1 MTERISRQVDGPL
14 AVREEETAYLVVV
27 EHDETDWLV
36 RFDKAEHF
44 QAQEWA
50 EHMVRTY
57 NERLLSEDDE
67 YFRVTAR
74 APQLRRKAS

>member
-14 AVREEETAYLVVV
+14 AVREEETAYLVVL
-27 EHDETDWLV
+27 ESDETDWLV
-36 RFDKAEHF
+36 RFDKADDFE
-44 QAQEWA
+44 AEEWA

-67 YFRVTAR
+67 FYRITAR
-74 APQLRRKAS
+74 PPEIRPGAR

>member
-1 MTERISRQVDGPL
+1 MTERVSRQVDGPL
-14 AVREEETAYLVVV
+14 AVREEDTAYLVVL

-36 RFDKAEHF
+36 RFDKADGFE
-44 QAQEWA
+44 AREWA

-57 NERLLSEDDE
+57 NERLLSEDEE

-74 APQLRRKAS
+74 SPQLGPKAS